1 MAYQS
6 RMSKRGGAK
15 KNQRRQRPIG
25 PTKMKANMLQLTPYR
40 YKFQLAAQLLTG
52 DATAGN
58 LVLSP
63 VGGLRPIQA
72 APAAT
77 YATYLGSNGLSGFYD
92 VGIAVPFR
100 LKDLSFANTYQQ
112 MYDAYKF
119 GKVTLNVSYLN
130 NVSSVNATGLM
141 PTIYMVWDQ
150 DDATI
155 PTSLVQ
161 MSGKQGVKV
170 RQFGD
175 GAKTTQ
181 RISVVPVTAGFVQGT
196 AGTANALIPNK
207 SQWLDCLNDDVLH
220 YGLKLF
226 ITDLYLPGT
235 TAVTQALR
243 FNWTYHV
250 SFRAP
255 LLTA

>member
-1 MAYQS
+1 
-6 RMSKRGGAK
+6 
-15 KNQRRQRPIG
+15 
-25 PTKMKANMLQLTPYR
+25 MLQLTPYR
-40 YKFQLAAQLLTG
+40 YKFQLQSQLLTSNT
-52 DATAGN
+52 TAGG
-58 LVLSP
+58 LTLSAT
-63 VGGLRPIQA
+63 GGNRPIQGP
-72 APAAT
+72 PAT
-77 YATYLGSNGLSGFYD
+77 SSFILYPGSNGLSNFYD
-92 VGIAVPFR
+92 LAIACPFR
-100 LKDLSFANTYQQ
+100 LKDLNYSANYQA

-130 NVSSVNATGLM
+130 NVSSVNSTGLM

-150 DDATI
+150 DDAVT
-155 PTSLVQ
+155 PASLTSI
-161 MSGKQGVKV
+161 SGKQGVKV

-196 AGTANALIPNK
+196 SGTANALIANK
-207 SQWLDCLNDDVLH
+207 PQWLDCVNDDVVH
-220 YGLKLF
+220 YGIKLF
-226 ITDLYLPGT
+226 ITDLFLPGNEN
-235 TAVTQALR
+235 VTQALR

>member
-1 MAYQS
+1 MA
-6 RMSKRGGAK
+6 RMGKRGQPK
-15 KNQRRQRPIG
+15 KARMRQRPIG
-25 PTKMKANMLQLTPYR
+25 PVKTKTNQLQLTPYR
-40 YKFQLAAQLLTG
+40 YKFQLQAQLLTG
-52 DATAGN
+52 DATAGSM
-58 LVLSP
+58 VLSP
-63 VGGLRPIQA
+63 TGGLKPIQGP
-72 APAAT
+72 PATSAFT
-77 YATYLGSNGLSGFYD
+77 LFPSSNGLSNFYD
-92 VGIAVPFR
+92 LAIACPFR
-100 LKDLSFANTYQQ
+100 LRDLNYAANFQQ

-130 NVSSVNATGLM
+130 NVSAVNATGLM

-150 DDATI
+150 DDALV
-155 PTSLVQ
+155 PPSLTSI
-161 MSGKQGVKV
+161 SGKQGVKV

-181 RISVVPVTAGFVQGT
+181 RISVVPVTAGFVQAT
-196 AGTANALIPNK
+196 SGTANALVSNK
-207 SQWLDCLNDDVLH
+207 PQWLDCVNDDVVH
-220 YGLKLF
+220 YGIKLF
-226 ITDLYLPGT
+226 ITDLYLPGS